1 MRKRLR
7 FKKNSWLGRL
17 IGALDAFAAGV
28 RAFFLRIATCFVG
41 IGRYFQQLPKKSK
54 TQRLAIL
61 ASVAVS
67 VVAVV
72 VLVAVLIAVGVRRG
86 QTAQLMAAETQLEA
100 SMTPAPS
107 VSATPVATALPDA
120 TSTPVW
126 IEKRNTGEIVTQIQV
141 RLMELGYLDIDETT
155 DYFGSGTE
163 YAVKLFQRQHELD
176 QDGIIGAQT
185 FALMFSDEAQ
195 PYVMKEGAEGRDVK
209 MLQEQLNDLGYL
221 NKSAIDSIYGEATI
235 AAVKN
240 FQKRNDLSADGKAG
254 EKTLAMLY
262 SDDARISYTL
272 QKQQEKEEKK
282 EDDKSSVDT
291 KISKLISAAKSKI
304 GCEYVLGDRGPTT
317 FDCSGLVYY
326 CLRQAGV
333 YVKRLN
339 ASGYSNKS
347 SWTKISDYN
356 KVQKGDLLFFRSDS
370 SSGVSHCGI
379 YIGSGMMIDAS
390 SANGKVMKRT
400 FTGSAYWKRNF
411 VCARRPWS

>member
-1 MRKRLR
+1 MEKRLR

-17 IGALDAFAAGV
+17 VGALGAFATGV
-28 RAFFLRIATCFVG
+28 RAVASRIAAFFLG
-41 IGRYFQQLPKKSK
+41 IGSYFRQLPKKSK
-54 TQRLAIL
+54 KQRLTVL
-61 ASVAVS
+61 ASAAVS
-67 VVAVV
+67 AVALV
-72 VLVAVLIAVGVRRG
+72 VLVAVLIAVGVQRG
-86 QTAQLMAAETQLEA
+86 RAAETMAAETDLDA
-100 SMTPAPS
+100 GVTPAPS
-107 VSATPVATALPDA
+107 VSATPAATVLPEATA
-120 TSTPVW
+120 TPVW
-126 IEKRNTGEIVTQIQV
+126 IEKRNTGAVVTNIQE

-163 YAVKLFQRQHELD
+163 YAVKLFQRQHGLD

-185 FALMFSDEAQ
+185 FALLFSDEAQ
-195 PYVMKEGAEGRDVK
+195 PYVMMEGAEGRDVK
-209 MLQEQLNDLGYL
+209 MLQQQLEDLGYL
-221 NKSAIDSIYGEATI
+221 KSSSIDSIYGETTI

-240 FQKRNDLSADGKAG
+240 FQKRNGLTADGKAG

-282 EDDKSSVDT
+282 EEDKSSVDT

-317 FDCSGLVYY
+317 FDCSGLLYY

-333 YVKRLN
+333 SVKRLN

-347 SWTKISDYN
+347 SWTKISDYS
-356 KVQKGDLLFFRSDS
+356 KLQKGDLLFFRSDS

-400 FTGSAYWKRNF
+400 FSGSAYWKRNF